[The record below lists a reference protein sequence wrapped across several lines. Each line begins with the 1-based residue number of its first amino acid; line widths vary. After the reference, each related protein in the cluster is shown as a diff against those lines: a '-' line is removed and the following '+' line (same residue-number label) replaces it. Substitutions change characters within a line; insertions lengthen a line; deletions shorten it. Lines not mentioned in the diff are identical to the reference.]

1 MDCYIPLD
9 STIPNNDYVALKESH
24 SKRQFVIFDEQL
36 KLVLHS
42 KNDLETDKAIALKSF
57 SVWINDSMMLEST
70 DNSLFDVDTTQ
81 NNWVMKSTV
90 CAEQLFRSTVVMNN
104 AYDNHI
110 KFKFQYSTVD
120 DKNNVYVNTSNNNK
134 VERENAVDDDDDYL
148 PSFEPIHIWSQ
159 INEKDNE
166 TRNQVTE
173 EEEEQEEEQEV
184 TNENQEITQSS
195 SGTEPVELI
204 LEFPIYSLLNM
215 RLRNTSLDSKQHII
229 SSLDFQTSK
238 AATQLNNKY
247 TTTQKNN
254 NYRAMEFKF
263 DEVLYELLDR
273 NSHIRLDP
281 IVPLEIPFTAHT
293 HDSFSICYKLPLL
306 KNSSNNTPHRVRVK
320 LIYKVIIS
328 TNQTSQT
335 DKVLEV
341 CLPVLTSWET
351 DVTIK
356 KPIDNNVLSR
366 ATSSSVLSTPNLVS
380 NNKKF
385 PSLATHLNYSNSNF
399 STMSSGNLLY
409 NSSNNLQQN
418 SMTSLVNNK
427 MDNVKFKFLNN
438 NLQVSKGEKFHMRLQ
453 IVNSSNVPLD
463 LVVYYN
469 NNKNSSLALGS
480 AGGNNNNNNGTSGN
494 NTFATLP
501 PTKQYQI
508 YRKFSK
514 VTEGII
520 LLSNDYKVPVIKP
533 KQTYFVDLSFI
544 AIMSGYYSTLSAL
557 KVLDLQTNELIEV
570 GLGASILVK

>member
-1 MDCYIPLD
+1 MECYIPLD
-9 STIPNNDYVALKESH
+9 STISNTDYEALNESH
-24 SKRQFVIFDEQL
+24 NKRQFVIFDEQL

-42 KNDLETDKAIALKSF
+42 TNNSDDDRNVALKSF

-70 DNSLFDVDTTQ
+70 DMSLFDVDATQ
-81 NNWVMKSTV
+81 NCWIMKPTV

-104 AYDNHI
+104 AYDNNI
-110 KFKFQYSTVD
+110 KFKVQYGSIDRKSNGTIKNSKHENTD
-120 DKNNVYVNTSNNNK
+120 D
-134 VERENAVDDDDDYL
+134 EENEYL
-148 PSFEPIHIWSQ
+148 PNFEPIHIWSQ
-159 INEKDNE
+159 VHNKNDMSIAPVK
-166 TRNQVTE
+166 E
-173 EEEEQEEEQEV
+173 EEPTNGDQEV
-184 TNENQEITQSS
+184 TTLISS
-195 SGTEPVELI
+195 TEEPEELT

-215 RLRNTSLDSKQHII
+215 RLRNTSLHSKQHII

-238 AATQLNNKY
+238 AATQLSDRYSMTNGNN
-247 TTTQKNN
+247 TL
-254 NYRAMEFKF
+254 EFKF
-263 DEVLYELLDR
+263 DEVRYSLLDR

-281 IVPLEIPFTAHT
+281 IVPLEIPFKAQT

-306 KNSSNNTPHRVRVK
+306 NNSSNNIPHRVRVK
-320 LIYKVIIS
+320 LIYKIIIS
-328 TNQTSQT
+328 MNQEL
-335 DKVLEV
+335 KA

-356 KPIDNNVLSR
+356 KPVDNSVLSR
-366 ATSSSVLSTPNLVS
+366 VASTSVLSTPKLVS
-380 NNKKF
+380 NSKRF
-385 PSLATHLNYSNSNF
+385 PSLATHLNHSIGNFPTTSN
-399 STMSSGNLLY
+399 GNLLY

-418 SMTSLVNNK
+418 SMTSLINNK

-438 NLQVSKGEKFHMRLQ
+438 NLQVMKGEKFHMRLQ
-453 IVNSSNVPLD
+453 IVNSSNIPLD

-480 AGGNNNNNNGTSGN
+480 SGSNGNNINNS
-494 NTFATLP
+494 FATLP

-520 LLSNDYKVPVIKP
+520 LLSNDYKVPIIQP